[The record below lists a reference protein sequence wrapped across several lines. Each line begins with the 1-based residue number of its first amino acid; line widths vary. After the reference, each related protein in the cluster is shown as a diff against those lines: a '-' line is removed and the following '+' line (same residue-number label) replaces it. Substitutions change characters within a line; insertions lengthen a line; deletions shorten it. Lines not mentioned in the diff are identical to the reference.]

1 MPDLAMRPMSVAGA
15 LLSAIEARVGGDL
28 RGADVR
34 LTGATVDSRAV
45 APGDLFCALPGDN
58 VHGAAFAAQ
67 AASNGAAAILTDLAG
82 EDLAV
87 ATGLPVLVSTHA
99 RRSAALA
106 AAEIYGDPSRR
117 MPVIGVTGTNGKTTT
132 SFLVEGA
139 LRAAHATV
147 GLLGTVEMRIGEEA
161 EPSTRT
167 TTEAPMLQG
176 LLARMVEAGAGAAV
190 MEASSQ
196 AIALERVTATRFA
209 VVLFTNLSY
218 EHLDFHHTMEEYFE
232 EKARIFTPEFAERA
246 VVLVDD
252 EWGRLLVDE
261 VTVPVETVATRPGS
275 PWADWNAIDAQ
286 PTPTGGM
293 RFVLVAPDRSR
304 HDVEIG
310 LPGLINVSN
319 AAGAIVS
326 AHAAGVPLADAIRG
340 VETARPVPGRTEIV
354 TVRDATTPM
363 TVVDYAHTPDGIASV
378 LEAMR
383 LVTPGRIIIVFGC
396 DGLRDDSKRPGL
408 GSAAAAHADVVVVTD
423 ENPRTEP
430 PDHIRARILE
440 GVDAE
445 RPDRHDVLEI
455 FPRVAAVEAAIRMA
469 GPEDTVIATGK
480 GHETTQEIDGV
491 HHPYT
496 DAGAF
501 LAALEAV
508 RGERA

>member
-1 MPDLAMRPMSVAGA
+1 MPDLAMRPTRVAGA

-28 RGADVR
+28 LGADVR

-45 APGDLFCALPGDN
+45 EPGDLFCALPGDN
-58 VHGAAFAAQ
+58 VHGVEFAAQ
-67 AASNGAAAILTDLAG
+67 AAARGAAAILTDLPG
-82 EDLAV
+82 EERAL

-106 AAEIYGDPSRR
+106 AAEIYGDPSRAL
-117 MPVIGVTGTNGKTTT
+117 PVIGITGTNGKTTT

-139 LRAAHATV
+139 LRAVHPTV
-147 GLLGTVEMRIGEEA
+147 GLLGTVEMRIGEDA
-161 EPSTRT
+161 AKSDRT

-176 LLARMVEAGAGAAV
+176 LLATMVERGAGAVV

-232 EKARIFTPEFAERA
+232 EKARIFTPEFADRA

-252 EWGRLLVDE
+252 EWGQRLVDE
-261 VTVPVETVATRPGS
+261 VFVPVETVATRPGS
-275 PWADWNAIDAQ
+275 PWSDWNAIDAA
-286 PTPTGGM
+286 PTAAGGM

-304 HDVEIG
+304 HQVEIA

-319 AAGAIVS
+319 ATGAIVA
-326 AHAAGVPLADAIRG
+326 AHAAGVPLEDAIRG
-340 VETARPVPGRTEIV
+340 VEASRPVPGRTEIV
-354 TVRDATTPM
+354 TVRDAVTPM

-408 GSAAAAHADVVVVTD
+408 GAAAASHADVVIVTD

-430 PDHIRARILE
+430 PEHIRARILE

-445 RPDRHDVLEI
+445 RADRRDVLEVT
-455 FPRVAAVEAAIRMA
+455 PRVAAVEAAIRLA
-469 GPEDTVIATGK
+469 TPEDTVIATGK

-496 DAGAF
+496 DAAAF
-501 LAALEAV
+501 RAALATV
-508 RGERA
+508 AAERA